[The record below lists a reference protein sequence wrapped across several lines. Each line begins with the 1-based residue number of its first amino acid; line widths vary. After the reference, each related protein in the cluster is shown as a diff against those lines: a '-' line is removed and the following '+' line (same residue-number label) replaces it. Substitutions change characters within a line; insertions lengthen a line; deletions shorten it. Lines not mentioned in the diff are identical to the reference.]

1 MKHCPHCNIDV
12 NTERKTCPLCFHL
25 LEEEEKAS
33 FYQPYHPY
41 ERPPRSQEIFMRI
54 VLYLVI
60 VAIISSTVVNLATLG
75 QTTVVKWWSF
85 MVDVSALYTYFFITT
100 MIKGKRNMAVRFLLQ
115 IFLLSFLLIVINL
128 VLRTKNQ
135 PLWSLTYVIPSCITS
150 ALIVTVLMSFIK
162 PALYREYLPSM
173 VLMSLLSVI
182 PLILYFTTSH
192 LMDKMWP
199 SIMACSTG
207 FLVIL
212 GIFIFPR
219 RMTQEEIRKR
229 FHM

>member
-1 MKHCPHCNIDV
+1 MKYCPHCHVHV
-12 NTERKTCPLCFHL
+12 NTERKTCPLCFHV
-25 LEEEEKAS
+25 LEEKEEPS

-60 VAIISSTVVNLATLG
+60 VAIIASTVINLATLG
-75 QTTVVKWWSF
+75 QTTGVRWWSF
-85 MVDVSALYTYFFITT
+85 MVDVSAIYTYFFITT

-128 VLRTKNQ
+128 VLRNGRQ
-135 PLWSLTYVIPSCITS
+135 PLWALTYVIPSCITS

-182 PLILYFTTSH
+182 PLILFFTTKN
-192 LMDKMWP
+192 LMDAMWP

-219 RMTQEEIRKR
+219 RVTQEEIRKR
-229 FHM
+229 FHV